1 MKEHLMVRG
10 YSGYKAQE
18 KPRSFI
24 FQGKEYIIDNI
35 EKTWIEE
42 DFSTRERKIF
52 FKVKAQDDQAF
63 EISYNPTKDFWLL
76 EKP

>member
-1 MKEHLMVRG
+1 MKEHLIVKG

-24 FQGKEYIIDNI
+24 LKGKEYTIARI

-52 FKVKAQDDQAF
+52 FKIKTLDNQDFDL
-63 EISYNPTKDFWLL
+63 SYNPVKDFWLL